1 MKFLNFL
8 KNLFVSKFWIKAISL
23 LLAVFVVVILNVSF

>member
-8 KNLFVSKFWIKAISL
+8 KELFISKFWIKAISL
-23 LLAVFVVVILNVSF
+23 IIAVFVVIILNVSF